1 MAADFEQTYRSFVDF
16 LAPRLDTYEHAI
28 YAYILRHTMLEGA
41 EDAVIPFKSARA
53 KISKGS
59 GQRGSPMSEATC
71 REKLQ
76 SLSSK
81 GAIEIVRTEHTG
93 TRVRLVRLDDIPG
106 VIPEQSASEER
117 TLEEI
122 DYFEIQE
129 HRQLIFERESGR
141 CFYTLVEL
149 DNESF
154 VIDHVISRPNGDNGY
169 KNVVACSREANNRKG
184 PKDAEDFLFRLH
196 RDGVLDFKQ
205 LGNRLDALKDLKA
218 GRLKPQMPSDSR
230 STSLD
235 RRTTRGEA

>member
-1 MAADFEQTYRSFVDF
+1 
-16 LAPRLDTYEHAI
+16 
-28 YAYILRHTMLEGA
+28 MLEGA